1 MADEEHQD
9 VQNEQQN
16 DQLKQAQTPKKRN
29 ILRNILM
36 SLLLVIILLI
46 AALAVMFSTD
56 KGSKFLLDRVASSQ
70 KIIDYQY
77 ESGNLLQG
85 IILKNVL
92 VTLAAVDVKIDRA
105 DVSLGWRAIL
115 DKEIHLSHA
124 DVNNLRIISKT
135 PPSDEPFKFS
145 EIKLPFVLRLDEAN
159 VDHMQLQTASTKI
172 DFNDIHLE
180 NALWSGTE
188 LKFENSKMDMAMF
201 SSSTEEIHS
210 PPDLIKSLAR
220 SLNSR

>member
-16 DQLKQAQTPKKRN
+16 DQLKQEQTPKKRN

-92 VTLAAVDVKIDRA
+92 VTLAAVD
-105 DVSLGWRAIL
+105 
-115 DKEIHLSHA
+115 
-124 DVNNLRIISKT
+124 
-135 PPSDEPFKFS
+135 
-145 EIKLPFVLRLDEAN
+145 
-159 VDHMQLQTASTKI
+159 
-172 DFNDIHLE
+172 
-180 NALWSGTE
+180 
-188 LKFENSKMDMAMF
+188 
-201 SSSTEEIHS
+201 
-210 PPDLIKSLAR
+210 
-220 SLNSR
+220 